1 MRAVTD
7 DDVRIKVLDEPFH
20 DAQNAG
26 LAPPVEH
33 DSRVFLTKPGL
44 AA

>member
-7 DDVRIKVLDEPFH
+7 DDVRIKVLDEPFP
-20 DAQNAG
+20 DAQDAA
-26 LAPPVEH
+26 LPLPVEH